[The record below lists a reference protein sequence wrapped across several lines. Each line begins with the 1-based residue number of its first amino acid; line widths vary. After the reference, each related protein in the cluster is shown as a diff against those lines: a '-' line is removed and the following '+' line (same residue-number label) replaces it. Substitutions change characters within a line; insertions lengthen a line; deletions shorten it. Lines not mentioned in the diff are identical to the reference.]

1 MTAGSSETP
10 DELLTT
16 GKAAKLIGSS
26 RQHVVDLCL
35 RGVLPYTSVGTHRRI
50 QRQDLEA
57 LKSRTEVLRREDRR
71 SLWLAYATA
80 GNIVTDPVAALKRA
94 HRNVTLMRPTAR
106 GQARLWLDEWSRVLD
121 GPVDTVLAT
130 LTDPSP
136 RGREMRQNSPFA
148 GLLTDDERATIVGNW
163 RKSSGSQ

>member
-1 MTAGSSETP
+1 M
-10 DELLTT
+10 
-16 GKAAKLIGSS
+16 
-26 RQHVVDLCL
+26 H
-35 RGVLPYTSVGTHRRI
+35 
-50 QRQDLEA
+50 
-57 LKSRTEVLRREDRR
+57 
-71 SLWLAYATA
+71 
-80 GNIVTDPVAALKRA
+80 
-94 HRNVTLMRPTAR
+94 PTAR